1 MHYTDRRNKLL
12 PTTNN
17 DRRTSS
23 LHFFGPHCSRWWCGR
38 SCKILDSAAVV
49 ERNESYLFFL
59 AFSAFSL
66 STFTSACYTTRHT
79 ARERE
84 WNSIS
89 TQIHTQHNNVHSS
102 SDSVFWWRLFRLSG
116 EHFATDFR
124 FHPFNID
131 SQRAEGGRATVTSVL
146 IQPTISEIR
155 VRVWS
160 RACDM
165 KKSMWEN
172 VDINFYF
179 SDRISLTFRNDNDC
193 SHTLGRIPRIT
204 EISHTLPIFTP
215 IFFSFIFIFTVRAE
229 RATTNPFQI

>member
-1 MHYTDRRNKLL
+1 MKFHKFLT
-12 PTTNN
+12 
-17 DRRTSS
+17 
-23 LHFFGPHCSRWWCGR
+23 FFPR
-38 SCKILDSAAVV
+38 L
-49 ERNESYLFFL
+49 LFFP
-59 AFSAFSL
+59 L
-66 STFTSACYTTRHT
+66 STFTSSCYITLH
-79 ARERE
+79 ERE

-89 TQIHTQHNNVHSS
+89 TQIHTQHNNVRSS

-124 FHPFNID
+124 FHPFKLD
-131 SQRAEGGRATVTSVL
+131 SQRAEGGRATATSVL

-160 RACDM
+160 RPCDM

-215 IFFSFIFIFTVRAE
+215 ISLLSFIFIFTVRAE
-229 RATTNPFQI
+229 RAATNPFQI